1 MTAEIICYYD
11 KLIHDEIVQILQK
24 ENLTDIDEII
34 NQQEQPQL
42 SW

>member
-1 MTAEIICYYD
+1 MAAEIIRYYD
-11 KLIHDEIVQILQK
+11 KLIHDERVQILQK